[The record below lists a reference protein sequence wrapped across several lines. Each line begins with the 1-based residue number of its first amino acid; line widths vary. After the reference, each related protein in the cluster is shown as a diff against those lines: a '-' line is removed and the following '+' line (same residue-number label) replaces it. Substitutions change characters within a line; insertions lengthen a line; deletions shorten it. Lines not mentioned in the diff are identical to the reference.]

1 MKNRIISACLA
12 CLMLLSL
19 LPMAAFAAPI
29 YVNDHEDLM
38 QKNALY
44 DNLPTADYE
53 KDEVTF
59 KNGWEVGYF
68 DIAKD
73 LFAPFS
79 HVADARYK
87 IIGAEG
93 VSYIWTNG
101 GGMYKDGCMG
111 LQRDAA
117 ATKPYTIRY
126 TAQASG
132 ELEYTIDLFNFWWS
146 GGTERDVNTFDLAL
160 YHNGVKIWPADANWF
175 RYEDETN
182 REVTAHSVLDGF
194 LAAVTDFPMSISV
207 NAGDKID
214 LRIGCV
220 DHNMLQMGPAV
231 KYTALL
237 DAPEVEG
244 LEIDFDK
251 DMDCYIGVYLD
262 RENSREGAKVGAN
275 YWLSDADNFDLDSA
289 TPLTLVSTDGDYS
302 VFSYDGFTIK
312 QMTDK
317 IWVQA
322 YTTVDGSDKI
332 HYANVTEMS
341 IAAAMEEAYND
352 ETDEDVKEILRAF
365 VNLGANAQY
374 AFGYNDSDLA
384 NAFLDAALQSPSENF
399 GNDVWAQNAN
409 GTTGVKITLA
419 SLVLDNQI
427 GMKFVAPKVAG
438 VSEYKLQVSKNAD
451 FSDAVTV
458 DMTATEDDLG
468 YRGVYYVNFNE
479 MSDTFYIR
487 VASGSA
493 YGDTLTYS
501 VESYVSRISMEPIRD
516 DEYLLAAAIYDFI
529 AAIAE

>member
-29 YVNDHEDLM
+29 YVNDHDDLM
-38 QKNALY
+38 TQNSFFG
-44 DNLPTADYE
+44 NLPKADIDND
-53 KDEVTF
+53 KVTF
-59 KNGWEVGYF
+59 KNGWEIGYF
-68 DIAKD
+68 DKAKNV
-73 LFAPFS
+73 FVPFS
-79 HVADARYK
+79 HVADTRYK

-101 GGMYKDGCMG
+101 GGMYNDGCMG
-111 LQRDAA
+111 LQRDG
-117 ATKPYTIRY
+117 TPTRPYTVRY
-126 TAQASG
+126 VAQASG
-132 ELEYTIDLFNFWWS
+132 DLEYTIDLFNFWWS

-160 YHNGVKIWPADANWF
+160 YHNGVKIWPTDANWF

-194 LAAVTDFPMSISV
+194 LAEATDLPLNISV
-207 NAGDKID
+207 ELGDTLD

-220 DHNMLQMGPAV
+220 DHNMVQVGPAV
-231 KYTALL
+231 KYTSLL
-237 DAPEVEG
+237 DAPKVEG
-244 LEIDFDK
+244 LEVDMSK
-251 DMDCYIGVYLD
+251 DMDCYFGVYLD
-262 RENSREGAKVGAN
+262 TENSREGAKVGVN
-275 YWLSDADNFDLDSA
+275 YWLTDADDFSIESA
-289 TPLTLVSTDGDYS
+289 QALELVAVNGDYTT
-302 VFSYDGFTIK
+302 FRYDGFTVK

-317 IWVQA
+317 IWVQP
-322 YTTVDGSDKI
+322 YTTVDGSDKV
-332 HYANVTEMS
+332 HYGAVAEMS
-341 IAAAMEEAYND
+341 IAAAIEEAYSD
-352 ETDEDVKEILRAF
+352 ETDEDMKEILRAF

-384 NAFLDAALQSPSENF
+384 NAFLDADLQNPSENF

-468 YRGVYYVNFNE
+468 YRGIYYVNFNE

-487 VASGSA
+487 VASGNA